1 MKTVIILYLPGHAGN
16 FIARL
21 FSLGNETMPLLQQ
34 HMLQHHLE
42 TVTDIPDDFDRL
54 ENYRFS
60 TVPTRFDNWQQFHR
74 SYADYKE
81 YSCYNLLNIYC
92 KQKYY
97 RIVFPLH
104 PHEFIADFNNQFESE
119 FYYVDLDLNLWGNWV
134 NEQQTKLNFQY
145 RHNEQQQFED
155 LKAMHNMQPISLDK
169 LLDSQQS
176 FLTEYHRICKVMDI
190 EPLTQQALLLRQDW
204 MSVRLKTEKIHIIS
218 RPPNDDFT
226 YDLFLDLVKSYPD
239 SSEAYYIW
247 SSPPKTLRTFLKH
260 TPFSS
265 STVIIGIKD
274 LLEGWDFEQFN
285 WWQNP
290 NLTIVS
296 LIRDMVKQHADKTF
310 ILFVSLEQL
319 DISLNEPNLHII
331 PWGGDWINQRAGYSK
346 LNPVLDKNF
355 NSKKHFIN
363 LNRHT
368 RDHRIVTLSYLFGSG
383 IAKSGMITY
392 LGGPNENKSTPL
404 LDRIYWEFGPDH
416 DEIKTKILAGF
427 NQMRSVLNTPSD
439 TFDIYH
445 VYGGEQNDNIGNF
458 KNRLRNLYQDSFVEI
473 VSESSFTP
481 NSFMLTE
488 KTAHCFYGCN
498 FPIILCGAGSVAHLR
513 DLGLDMF
520 DDVVDHA
527 YDQIHN
533 PFDRIVTAVESN
545 RRLLTDLDY
554 AKQSWTHCRSRFEQN
569 VQVMRDIYSWY
580 ENRARQK
587 FAETLELIG

>member
-16 FIARL
+16 FVARL
-21 FSLGNETMPLLQQ
+21 FSLNRESMPLLPQVL
-34 HMLQHHLE
+34 LQHHLE
-42 TVTDIPDDFDRL
+42 SVTDIPEDFDRL

-60 TVPTRFDNWQQFHR
+60 TVSAAFNDWQQFHR
-74 SYADYKE
+74 SYADHKE

-92 KQKYY
+92 KQKYS

-104 PHEFIADFNNQFESE
+104 PHEFIADFDNQSESE
-119 FYYVDLDLNLWGNWV
+119 FYYVDLDLDLWSSWV

-145 RHNEQQQFED
+145 RHNEPQQFED
-155 LKAMHNMQPISLDK
+155 LKVMHCMQPISLDR
-169 LLDSQQS
+169 LLQSQQS
-176 FLTEYHRICKVMDI
+176 FLNEYQRICKIMDI
-190 EPLTQQALLLRQDW
+190 DPLPQQALLLRQDW
-204 MSVRLKTEKIHIIS
+204 MSVRLKTENIYTIS

-274 LLEGWDFEQFN
+274 LLEAYDAEQFN
-285 WWQNP
+285 WWKNP
-290 NLTIVS
+290 TLTMVS
-296 LIRDMVKQHADKTF
+296 LISDMVKQHADKTF

-331 PWGGDWINQRAGYSK
+331 PWGGDWINQRAGYAK
-346 LNPVLDKNF
+346 LDPVLDKNF
-355 NSKKHFIN
+355 NSNKHFIN
-363 LNRHT
+363 LNRHA

-383 IAKSGMITY
+383 VAESGTMTY
-392 LGGPNENKSTPL
+392 LGGPNENRSTPL

-416 DEIKTKILAGF
+416 DEIKTKILVGF
-427 NQMRSVLNTPSD
+427 DLMRSVLNKPSD

-458 KNRLRNLYQDSFVEI
+458 ENRLRNLYQDSFVEI

-488 KTAHCFYGCN
+488 KTAHSFYGCN
-498 FPIILCGAGSVAHLR
+498 FPIILSGAGAVAHLR
-513 DLGLDMF
+513 GLGLDMF
-520 DDVVDHA
+520 DDVVDHS

-545 RRLLTDLDY
+545 RRLLTDSDY
-554 AKQSWTHCRSRFEQN
+554 AKQSWTHCRSRFERN
-569 VQVMRDIYSWY
+569 VRVMRDIYSWY
-580 ENRARQK
+580 ENRTRQK